1 MDGTTF
7 VMIAAGVAIAL
18 LVAGVAMVVTK
29 SESTLAEERL
39 RNLTSGKRPSVKKQL
54 AADSLLRAP
63 PIDARNMAFLEQ
75 YMPSGESLKRL
86 YEQADLTLPFKTFLA
101 IAAGLAV
108 LGGAAA
114 GVLGSLLLAPVG
126 AVMGAGLAIM
136 FLHHRKRKRI
146 AVFMGGLPEAVELM
160 GRALRA
166 GHGLASGMQLVSQEM
181 KGPVSQEFGRVFEE
195 QNLGVPVD
203 EALRGMSERVPTMDV
218 RFLVTAIIIQRA
230 TGGDLAEILDKIGR
244 LIRQRFELVGH
255 VKSLT
260 AEGRLSGL
268 VLLAMP
274 PGLLAFIAVSN
285 PSYVAPLFQT
295 ELGTKLL
302 ALTVVLQL
310 MGAVAIKKIISI
322 KV

>member
-39 RNLTSGKRPSVKKQL
+39 RNLTSGKRPNVNKQL

-63 PIDARNMAFLEQ
+63 PIDARNLALLEQ
-75 YMPSGESLKRL
+75 YLPSGESLKRL

-101 IAAGLAV
+101 IAGGLTV
-108 LGGAAA
+108 LGGTVAT
-114 GVLGSLLLAPVG
+114 VVGSLWLAPVG
-126 AVMGAGLAIM
+126 AAMGAGVSLL
-136 FLHHRKRKRI
+136 FLQQRKRKRI
-146 AVFMGGLPEAVELM
+146 ALFMAGLPEAVELM

-166 GHGLASGMQLVSQEM
+166 GHGLASGMQLVSHEM

-255 VKSLT
+255 VKALT

-268 VLLAMP
+268 VLLALP
-274 PGLLAFIAVSN
+274 PGLLAFIAMSN

-295 ELGTKLL
+295 TLGTKLL
-302 ALTVVLQL
+302 AVTVVLQL
-310 MGAVAIKKIISI
+310 LGAVAIKKIISI